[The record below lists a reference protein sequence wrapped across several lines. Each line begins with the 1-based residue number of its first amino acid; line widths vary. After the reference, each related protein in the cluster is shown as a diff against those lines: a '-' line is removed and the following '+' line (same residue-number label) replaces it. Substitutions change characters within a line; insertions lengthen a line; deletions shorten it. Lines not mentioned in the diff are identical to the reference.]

1 MVQEAEKSKS
11 MGPALGQAPILQE
24 IMQVQ
29 HMGTEQAAELACK
42 AQRGCQQKA
51 CRHTS
56 HPQLL

>member
-1 MVQEAEKSKS
+1 